1 MATKLT
7 EAETAPAALFPAA
20 VGASAGVSSLLDGA
34 IPAPAS
40 AGLGAAA
47 DESMGDEARDIGGA
61 GGEAIVIALQLAA
74 AAPTPRPHCAA
85 SSGDALQGPR
95 HQDHRHTPVAHLR
108 RHPGLDTR
116 AQAVSAGPAWPPGEG
131 DSTLPSCSTV
141 FVPVGDKLYALD
153 GGGDSGRAVSFQ
165 VLFPSGGAG
174 WWSWSS
180 VASAAPPPFDPSRIT
195 SYAAHPNGRA
205 FFVSMARKDVPFF
218 PALSRGWLW
227 LHAGST
233 FCFDTESLEWTDYG
247 CWMLPFQGQG
257 HYDAEL
263 DAWVGICRHPD
274 KPGRLCSSDVPAP
287 RIRGRD
293 SRWRVPSCKIG
304 KDVLF
309 CKDKERHRGVA
320 LQYMGSD
327 SNFCLLECVEQPAA
341 TASRL
346 MYVRMFRLKYG
357 KDGGLRTAT
366 RGRWGRCFLL
376 PPEASSFDVMDQK
389 ITAFLMGKT

>member
-1 MATKLT
+1 MSSHGDGGGGGGGKRRLYLVLDDSKHGYGFRRIDMDEYYFEADDSGDDSALERMTEYLPSRRCLRVKAPRHQAMLFKALGTKIIATHPSPT
-7 EAETAPAALFPAA
+7 RA
-20 VGASAGVSSLLDGA
+20 A
-34 IPAPAS
+34 IPAY
-40 AGLGAAA
+40 
-47 DESMGDEARDIGGA
+47 
-61 GGEAIVIALQLAA
+61 
-74 AAPTPRPHCAA
+74 
-85 SSGDALQGPR
+85 DA
-95 HQDHRHTPVAHLR
+95 
-108 RHPGLDTR
+108 R

-141 FVPVGDKLYALD
+141 FVPVGDRLYALD

-165 VLFPSGGAG
+165 VLFPSGGDG

-180 VASAAPPPFDPSRIT
+180 VASAAAPPFDPSRIT

-205 FFVSMARKDVPFF
+205 FFVSVARKDAPFF
-218 PALSRGWLW
+218 PTLSRGWPW

-320 LQYMGSD
+320 LHYMGSD

-366 RGRWGRCFLL
+366 LGRWGRCFLL

-389 ITAFLMGKT
+389 ITAFLMCIT

>member
-1 MATKLT
+1 MSSHGGGGGGGGGKRRLYMVLDDSKHGYGFRRIDMDEYYFEADDSGDDSALERMTEYLPSRRCLRVKAPRRQAMLFKALGTKIIATHPSPT
-7 EAETAPAALFPAA
+7 CA
-20 VGASAGVSSLLDGA
+20 A
-34 IPAPAS
+34 IPAY
-40 AGLGAAA
+40 
-47 DESMGDEARDIGGA
+47 
-61 GGEAIVIALQLAA
+61 
-74 AAPTPRPHCAA
+74 
-85 SSGDALQGPR
+85 
-95 HQDHRHTPVAHLR
+95 
-108 RHPGLDTR
+108 DTR

-141 FVPVGDKLYALD
+141 FVPVGDRLYALD

-165 VLFPSGGAG
+165 VLFPSGGDG

-205 FFVSMARKDVPFF
+205 FFVSVARKDVPFF

-257 HYDAEL
+257 LYDAEL

-389 ITAFLMGKT
+389 ITAFLMCKT

>member
-1 MATKLT
+1 MSSHGGGGGKRRLYLVLDDSKHGYGFRRIDMDEYYFEADDSGDDSALERMTEYLPSRRCLRVKAPRHQAMLFKALGTKIIATHPSPT
-7 EAETAPAALFPAA
+7 RA
-20 VGASAGVSSLLDGA
+20 A
-34 IPAPAS
+34 IPAYDS
-40 AGLGAAA
+40 
-47 DESMGDEARDIGGA
+47 
-61 GGEAIVIALQLAA
+61 
-74 AAPTPRPHCAA
+74 
-85 SSGDALQGPR
+85 
-95 HQDHRHTPVAHLR
+95 
-108 RHPGLDTR
+108 R
-116 AQAVSAGPAWPPGEG
+116 AQAVSAGPAWPPGC
-131 DSTLPSCSTV
+131 TPWT
-141 FVPVGDKLYALD
+141 
-153 GGGDSGRAVSFQ
+153 
-165 VLFPSGGAG
+165 
-174 WWSWSS
+174 
-180 VASAAPPPFDPSRIT
+180 AAAAAPPFDPSRIT

-205 FFVSMARKDVPFF
+205 FFVSVARKDVPFF
-218 PALSRGWLW
+218 PTLSRGWPW

-320 LQYMGSD
+320 LHYMGSD

-389 ITAFLMGKT
+389 ITAFLMCIT